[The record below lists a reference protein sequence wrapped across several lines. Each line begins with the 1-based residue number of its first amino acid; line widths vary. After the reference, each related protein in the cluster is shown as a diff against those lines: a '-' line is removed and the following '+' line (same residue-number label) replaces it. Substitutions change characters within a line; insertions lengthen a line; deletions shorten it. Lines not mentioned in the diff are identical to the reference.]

1 MKKVIPYFLIF
12 IIGTFLSSAGFSQ
25 PFPVLEKLQS
35 EISGLITTVKYSI
48 VTISS
53 QSTRSYVV
61 DKNEGLKSLFWDEQ
75 EEKKNDVW
83 VVGSGIIYN
92 ENGYIITKSSM
103 LAGFEKIKV
112 TLFDKTDYY
121 AIYIG
126 TDELSGLAILKIDAS
141 DLTPVHIGNSDD
153 VPLYSLAMV
162 LGNSM
167 GISPYASFGIINGKT
182 EQGQFI
188 ISAPLN
194 PGSTGAGVFNLCG
207 EWVGIVS
214 AQLDTD
220 VWMMGPT
227 YVNNAQQNGIVFSSN
242 LVRDIADEII
252 KMQHEQKGWLGI
264 DILADSL
271 EKGKIV
277 ISNVIKDSPANR
289 SGLKKRDRLL
299 KYNDS
304 ILKST
309 VQLAS
314 LIEQTKPGKT
324 VSIDFVRNSR
334 SLKVFP
340 QIARKRPGNF
350 TPKKPGKISSQKQN
364 PQSPSLVQQP
374 VILSPERFNQIN
386 MRMKQMEKEIN
397 RLKSQVKEYQQ

>member
-1 MKKVIPYFLIF
+1 MKKVIPYFLTIIF
-12 IIGTFLSSAGFSQ
+12 GTFLSSTSQSQ
-25 PFPVLEKLQS
+25 PFQMLEKLQS
-35 EISGLITTVKYSI
+35 EISELIAITKYSI

-53 QSTRSYVV
+53 QSKRSYMV
-61 DKNEGLKSLFWDEQ
+61 DKSEGIKSLFWDEL

-83 VVGSGIIYN
+83 VIGSGIIYN
-92 ENGYIITKSSM
+92 EDGYIITKSSM

-112 TLFDKTDYY
+112 TLFDKTDYD
-121 AIYIG
+121 AFYIG
-126 TDELSGLAILKIDAS
+126 TDELSGLAILKIEAS
-141 DLTPVHIGNSDD
+141 NLTPVYIGNSDD
-153 VPLYSLAMV
+153 LPLYSLTMV

-182 EQGQFI
+182 DQEQFI
-188 ISAPLN
+188 ISAHLN
-194 PGSTGAGVFNLCG
+194 PGSTGAGVFNLSG
-207 EWVGIVS
+207 ELVGVVS
-214 AQLDTD
+214 AQLDPN

-227 YVNNAQQNGIVFSSN
+227 NVNSAQQNGVVFSSN
-242 LVRDIADEII
+242 QVRRIADEII

-264 DILADSL
+264 DILSDSL

-277 ISNVIKDSPANR
+277 ISNVRKDSPAER
-289 SGLKKRDRLL
+289 CGLKKGDWLQ

-309 VQLAS
+309 TQLAS

-340 QIARKRPGNF
+340 QIARKLPGNF
-350 TPKKPGKISSQKQN
+350 NSKKPENISSQKQN
-364 PQSPSLVQQP
+364 PQSSSLVQQP
-374 VILSPERFNQIN
+374 VILSPERFNQMN
-386 MRMKQMEKEIN
+386 LRMMQMEKEIN
-397 RLKSQVKEYQQ
+397 RLKSQVREYQ